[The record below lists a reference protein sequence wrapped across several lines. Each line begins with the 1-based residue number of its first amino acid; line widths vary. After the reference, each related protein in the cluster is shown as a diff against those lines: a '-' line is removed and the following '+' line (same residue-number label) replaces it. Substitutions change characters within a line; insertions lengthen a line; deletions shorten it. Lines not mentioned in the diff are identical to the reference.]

1 MTPEPVTLGPEK
13 NALDAL
19 RAMWDGGFRHL
30 PVLKDGRIMG
40 VVSRGDFKGD
50 EHDRMDEERDLWEHM
65 R

>member
-1 MTPEPVTLGPEK
+1 
-13 NALDAL
+13 
-19 RAMWDGGFRHL
+19 MWDGGFRHL